1 MIPGTVLGLL
11 LFAASL
17 GPGYTYLRLAE
28 TREPR
33 QERSQLVEAAELVLV
48 GAMASAFASLLVIA
62 TAEATGLADIDRLAS
77 TPRMYI
83 VDSPLR
89 VLALLVAATLLAN
102 GGAALAAIAAHRG
115 AEPTIKPGYSAWHF
129 VLADEVGVHRKYAT
143 VEMRDGRS
151 VAGWVAAYTVEPADP
166 DKRELILATP
176 LRIKAAGA
184 ESFEMMLDDG
194 IILQGADIVAISVQT
209 YVDRRPVP
217 RRGWWRRLR
226 RTDH

>member
-48 GAMASAFASLLVIA
+48 GAIASAFASLIVVA
-62 TAEATGLADIDRLAS
+62 SAEATGLADIDRLA
-77 TPRMYI
+77 TAPRTYT

-89 VLALLVAATLLAN
+89 VLALLVAATLRAN
-102 GGAALAAIAAHRG
+102 GGAAIAAIIAHRG
-115 AEPTIKPGYSAWHF
+115 AEATIKPGYSAWHF

-151 VAGWVAAYTVEPADP
+151 VAGWVAAYTVSQ
-166 DKRELILATP
+166 
-176 LRIKAAGA
+176 RI
-184 ESFEMMLDDG
+184 
-194 IILQGADIVAISVQT
+194 
-209 YVDRRPVP
+209 
-217 RRGWWRRLR
+217 
-226 RTDH
+226 RTSGN